1 MSLNPNIIWFWQ
13 KEIKKLKKTAMG
25 FILVMGIV
33 SLVVFSII
41 LEGSAV
47 ITLLI
52 LKTKLQKA

>member
-1 MSLNPNIIWFWQ
+1 MILT
-13 KEIKKLKKTAMG
+13 KGDKKLKKTAMG